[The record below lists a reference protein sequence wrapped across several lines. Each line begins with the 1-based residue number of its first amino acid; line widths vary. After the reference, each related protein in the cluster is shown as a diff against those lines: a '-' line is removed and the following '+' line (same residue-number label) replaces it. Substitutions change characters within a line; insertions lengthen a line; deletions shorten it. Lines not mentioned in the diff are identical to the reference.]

1 MTVLPTGASPHGMRM
16 VEILSM
22 TVRIVDIVVGVVAPI
37 RNRRMTTHDFA
48 DDIEVAPREF
58 TPDLADERGR
68 CGHPIDFTPAY
79 SEAFL

>member
-1 MTVLPTGASPHGMRM
+1 
-16 VEILSM
+16 
-22 TVRIVDIVVGVVAPI
+22 
-37 RNRRMTTHDFA
+37 MTTHDFA